1 MRRYDSKDLARV
13 TSSPLHTTS
22 ASCRAPKGRARGLPT
37 LAITLGAWLALG
49 ACATAPTAILPAS
62 EATPP
67 AASPGEG
74 VLEATRSAVRLGTEW
89 LARGVDNWF
98 GDKPFD
104 QGGSVSEGRLS
115 VGLLRR
121 LDTGTDVDVRLNARF
136 RLPNLEA
143 HSGYLF
149 VGRDN
154 PREVVSDTPETFSRQ
169 QRQLPESSAERSFF
183 AGVGFALR
191 EQVDVRLGVR
201 GGLKPYAQARYRH
214 PWALGE
220 RDQLEFRQT
229 FFWSVDDHLGSTTAL
244 AYEHGVSPT
253 LALRWLNAATVT
265 QVARKLEW
273 SSSLGAYK
281 LLHQQRVFSLALLA
295 SGRQGSGVALTDIG
309 VQAKWQQP
317 VHRDWLLGDV
327 TVGHFWPRPDA
338 QSERGRAWAVGAGLQ
353 LLF

>member
-1 MRRYDSKDLARV
+1 MHA
-13 TSSPLHTTS
+13 
-22 ASCRAPKGRARGLPT
+22 ARGLPS
-37 LAITLGAWLALG
+37 LVVALYALFALS
-49 ACATAPTAILPAS
+49 ACTTMPSVIAPAPVA
-62 EATPP
+62 APP
-67 AASPGEG
+67 AAAPKDGMF
-74 VLEATRSAVRLGTEW
+74 EATRSAVRSSTEW

-115 VGLLRR
+115 ISLLRR
-121 LDTGTDVDVRLNARF
+121 EDTGTDFDVRLKARF

-154 PREVVSDTPETFSRQ
+154 PREVVTDTPATFSRQ
-169 QRQLPESSAERSFF
+169 QRQLPERAADLSFF

-191 EQVDVRLGVR
+191 ESVDVRLGVR
-201 GGLKPYAQARYRH
+201 GGLKPYAQARYRR

-229 FFWSVDDHLGSTTAL
+229 LFWSVDDHLGSTTAL
-244 AYEHGVSPT
+244 AYEHVVSPT
-253 LALRWLNAATVT
+253 LAVRWLNAATLT
-265 QVARKLEW
+265 QVARKVEW

-281 LLHQQRVFSLALLA
+281 SLAQQRVFSLALLA

-317 VHRDWLLGDV
+317 LHRDWLLGDV
-327 TVGHFWPRPDA
+327 TLGHFWPRPDA
-338 QSERGRAWAVGAGLQ
+338 LNERGRAWAVGAGLQ